1 MRQTIVQSHLINYYQ
16 LTAVNSGHRGLPGV
30 WASRLLH
37 LLANPTSCA
46 ALTNEK
52 KHIRKILLCVK
63 RSGKLPIVLQCEYE
77 WAEVTHDCIYCKV
90 PGSCFFLHGFLYIY
104 RGTNP
109 ENPILYWQKITRT
122 LIYSWELFAFE
133 LQGIKSYVKVLFCV
147 LIYSYLLRQTNI
159 FPDIRELTQNNQGT
173 RVGMWCLRVLIINN
187 ISRHLLCDWKHR
199 RKGCSDTLKCTL
211 QGKPFCVLYFF
222 SKQHMH
228 EYTQTYV
235 TRVLVLLL
243 SLFLAQH
250 PHIHLVPRVPLWPR
264 TCRNTHTFPQA
275 PSTNFHTTAHWHS
288 KHDTKALQRH
298 LPVSHPCHPKALLG
312 EQFM

>member
-1 MRQTIVQSHLINYYQ
+1 M
-16 LTAVNSGHRGLPGV
+16 
-30 WASRLLH
+30 
-37 LLANPTSCA
+37 
-46 ALTNEK
+46 
-52 KHIRKILLCVK
+52 RKISLCVK

-90 PGSCFFLHGFLYIY
+90 PRSFHISFFLHGFLYIY

-109 ENPILYWQKITRT
+109 ETPILYWQKITRT

-147 LIYSYLLRQTNI
+147 LIYIYLLRQKNI

-187 ISRHLLCDWKHR
+187 ISRHLHCDWKHR
-199 RKGCSDTLKCTL
+199 RKWCSDTLKCTL

-250 PHIHLVPRVPLWPR
+250 PHIHLVLAFRFGHVHAETR
-264 TCRNTHTFPQA
+264 THAFLQA
-275 PSTNFHTTAHWHS
+275 PSTNFHTTVHWHS